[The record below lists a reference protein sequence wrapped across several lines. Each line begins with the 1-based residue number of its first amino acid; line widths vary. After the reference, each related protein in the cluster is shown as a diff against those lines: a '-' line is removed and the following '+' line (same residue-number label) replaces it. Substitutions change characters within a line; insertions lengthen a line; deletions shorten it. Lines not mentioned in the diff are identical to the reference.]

1 MHSNASNRLQLLI
14 AVTVLFAIPPQR
26 GLAQTSV
33 DTARV
38 AGWRSDI
45 AYYLDQ
51 VKSRHYVYRNRPL
64 PPGLIEAAAR
74 VSRNVP
80 IYSDQRMLAEFEYLA
95 SFAGDGHTY
104 MLPFGAR
111 RVTATMLPF
120 RMYQF
125 TDGLYVIDAF
135 SGYEKW
141 IGARVIRIGDTA
153 AETVIERDVVP
164 VPPALV
170 TERLT
175 V

>member
-64 PPGLIEAAAR
+64 LPGLIEAAAR

-95 SFAGDGHTY
+95 SFA
-104 MLPFGAR
+104 R
-111 RVTATMLPF
+111 RRTHLHAAVWRA
-120 RMYQF
+120 QS
-125 TDGLYVIDAF
+125 DSNDAP
-135 SGYEKW
+135 
-141 IGARVIRIGDTA
+141 VQ
-153 AETVIERDVVP
+153 DVSVH
-164 VPPALV
+164 
-170 TERLT
+170 
-175 V
+175 